1 VTDTALID
9 TARDT
14 LMSGEAIQAM
24 QKAAREYLNA
34 QKTDDTAQK
43 RLQVVDHEIA
53 KLTDA
58 IAQMGLSDALRTRLM
73 NAEAEERELL
83 DQIREFPEDLP
94 IMIPRMVERY
104 RSLLDNL
111 PEVFQALGVSKCGSG
126 GWI

>member
-1 VTDTALID
+1 MKFIYLIAFPWILITKQRKD
-9 TARDT
+9 CG
-14 LMSGEAIQAM
+14 LI
-24 QKAAREYLNA
+24 
-34 QKTDDTAQK
+34 K
-43 RLQVVDHEIA
+43 RHEIA

-73 NAEAEERELL
+73 NAEAEKRELL

-126 GWI
+126 G